1 MRELVEGLLGCV
13 CLGRGTVLVEEQL
26 TEGLVENGTVPL
38 DLILGHQ
45 RVVLAGLAITTLVI
59 LIRCKLQE
67 VPVGSDEELFGLL
80 QSVRLAQLVSHVD
93 VGISKHEVGWK
104 ELDGVLTEDLVADHV
119 SHLIVHEAVGL
130 LVTCLNNQTLS
141 CLNCLIYLG
150 FLYNQISFFS
160 IGSNAWH
167 IRCEAT
173 SVLSI

>member
-67 VPVGSDEELFGLL
+67 VPVGSDEELFGFL
-80 QSVRLAQLVSHVD
+80 QSVRLA
-93 VGISKHEVGWK
+93 
-104 ELDGVLTEDLVADHV
+104 
-119 SHLIVHEAVGL
+119 
-130 LVTCLNNQTLS
+130 
-141 CLNCLIYLG
+141 
-150 FLYNQISFFS
+150 
-160 IGSNAWH
+160 
-167 IRCEAT
+167 
-173 SVLSI
+173 